1 MILDNSERIKHIK
14 RLFYMISVLLVAS
27 FAALMFMDQ
36 VGRALLAAGILVVW
50 FLVFQAIDF
59 QYIYFSTDDD
69 KIILRFY
76 PAVKFGRKE
85 YQTIEFPSN
94 LLHDYTIEKSV
105 FGMVED
111 LVLLVRT
118 KRGVAE
124 YPSVSMA
131 ALSQSDRQKIK
142 RSLQE
147 LLHR

>member
-1 MILDNSERIKHIK
+1 
-14 RLFYMISVLLVAS
+14 MISVLLVAS

-85 YQTIEFPSN
+85 YQTIEFPCRM
-94 LLHDYTIEKSV
+94 H
-105 FGMVED
+105 
-111 LVLLVRT
+111 
-118 KRGVAE
+118 
-124 YPSVSMA
+124 
-131 ALSQSDRQKIK
+131 
-142 RSLQE
+142 
-147 LLHR
+147 

>member
-1 MILDNSERIKHIK
+1 
-14 RLFYMISVLLVAS
+14 MISVLLVAS

-131 ALSQSDRQKIK
+131 ALSKSDRQKIK

>member
-1 MILDNSERIKHIK
+1 
-14 RLFYMISVLLVAS
+14 MISVLLVAS